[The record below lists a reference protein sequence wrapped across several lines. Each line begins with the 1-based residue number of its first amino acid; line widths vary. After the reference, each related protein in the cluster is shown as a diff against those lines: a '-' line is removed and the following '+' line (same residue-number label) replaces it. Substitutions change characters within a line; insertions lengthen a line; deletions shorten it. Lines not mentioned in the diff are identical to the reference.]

1 MLKHL
6 MSIVGNL
13 RSALNYAVV
22 QNVDDTGGAQMLTVK
37 TGDGVQRAQVE
48 VMQPFG
54 FGSVPPADGAVTVVM
69 ELGADPGNLVAFS
82 VANPSTRFG
91 KLAPGEAVLYAADG
105 SRVHI
110 RQGGVMEVW
119 CKQLVANVTTAV
131 VSATDGV
138 TINGNVAINGNLT
151 ATGDVSD
158 GHGSLDRLRGHYDA
172 HEHTNNGASPPTVP
186 DPE

>member
-69 ELGADPGNLVAFS
+69 ALGADPANLVALQA
-82 VANPSTRFG
+82 ANAWVRFG
-91 KLAPGEAVLYAADG
+91 NLAPGEAALYAADG

-110 RQGGVMEVW
+110 RQGGAIEVW
-119 CKQLVANVTTAV
+119 GKTVTV
-131 VSATDGV
+131 NATTVIINATGGV
-138 TINGNVAINGNLT
+138 TINADVHVEGNLT
-151 ATGDVSD
+151 ATGNVSD
-158 GHGSLDRLRGHYDA
+158 GHGSLDRLRGHYNA

>member
-13 RSALNYAVV
+13 RSAFNYAVV

-37 TGDGVQRAQVE
+37 TGDGLQRAQVE

-54 FGSVPPADGAVTVVM
+54 FNSVPPADGAVTVVM
-69 ELGADPGNLVAFS
+69 ALGGDPGNMVALQA
-82 VANPSTRFG
+82 ANAWTRFG
-91 KLAPGEAVLYAADG
+91 NLAAGEAVFYAADG

-110 RQGGVMEVW
+110 RQGGLMEVW

-131 VSATDGV
+131 INAPGGV
-138 TINGNVAINGNLT
+138 TINGDVQVNGSLT

-158 GHGSLDRLRGHYDA
+158 GHGSLDRLRGHYNA